1 MLHFMPEMAADS
13 SSSTA
18 PTAPDFAGLLAALT
32 SPAREAKSAWNDD
45 ELADDVATLSYEQA
59 LRTHARYKVADTS
72 DRALTQVADSEAMR
86 KLTQRDSVLSA
97 QSATKAVTREWGND
111 AQRKSA
117 TDASV
122 AIDEDRKRASITIRM
137 SKAECEQLKRRAV
150 EAGLSMSAYLRS
162 CTFEAEALRSQVKEA
177 LAELRQA
184 NATEN
189 QGAPDKI
196 RSSRFGW
203 LRWLTRRRNSSARA
217 ART

>member
-13 SSSTA
+13 SS

-32 SPAREAKSAWNDD
+32 SPARNAKPAWNDD

-59 LRTHARYKVADTS
+59 LRTHARYKAAETG

-86 KLTQRDSVLSA
+86 KLTQRDSVLIA
-97 QSATKAVTREWGND
+97 QSAMKPVTREWGND
-111 AQRKSA
+111 GQRKSA
-117 TDASV
+117 ADPSA
-122 AIDEDRKRASITIRM
+122 AIEEDRKRASITIRM
-137 SKAECEQLKRRAV
+137 SKADCEQLKRRAA

-162 CTFEAEALRSQVKEA
+162 CTFEAEALRAQVKEA

-203 LRWLTRRRNSSARA
+203 FRWLTRQRNSSESA